1 MRSREAQ
8 REAAVAGWAA
18 WAALLEATVATPEAR
33 AAQREAT
40 VAVRA
45 VKAALLESKV
55 AMPEAQVETVAGRR
69 R

>member
-18 WAALLEATVATPEAR
+18 WAALLEAKVAIAEAR
-33 AAQREAT
+33 AVRREAT
-40 VAVRA
+40 VVVWAA
-45 VKAALLESKV
+45 KAALLEAKV

>member
-1 MRSREAQ
+1 M
-8 REAAVAGWAA
+8 AGWAA
-18 WAALLEATVATPEAR
+18 WAALLEATVATPAAR

-45 VKAALLESKV
+45 VKAALLEAKV

>member
-18 WAALLEATVATPEAR
+18 WAALLEATVATPAAR

>member
-1 MRSREAQ
+1 M
-8 REAAVAGWAA
+8 AGWVA
-18 WAALLEATVATPEAR
+18 WAALLEATVATPAAR
-33 AAQREAT
+33 AGQREAT

-45 VKAALLESKV
+45 VKAALLEAKV